1 MVWFI
6 VFICIIALCGL
17 IYLFLPI
24 FKKLKGVKPVSK
36 SKEKKEV
43 KQSIK
48 QDKKQQKEDKKLER
62 KRQKQEKSEVKEAS
76 QSAFEDPDTKVIQN
90 NLDLDG
96 FFNNDF
102 SSAKKEKYFNEKE
115 SLKSSYDDAFEDFF
129 SNERFDFSNNKRK
142 IDPYNTSEDNFYGN
156 DISGDDDISDFLN
169 EDYFSDKKDMA
180 KMIKDL
186 PPEIKAIMLSDVF
199 DKKDI

>member
-6 VFICIIALCGL
+6 VLGVIIALCGI
-17 IYLFLPI
+17 IYLFLPML
-24 FKKLKGVKPVSK
+24 KKLKNSKPTSK
-36 SKEKKEV
+36 YKEKKEV
-43 KQSIK
+43 KKSIK
-48 QDKKQQKEDKKLER
+48 ADKKQQKEDKKLER
-62 KRQKQEKSEVKEAS
+62 KLQKQEKAVEPEEKV
-76 QSAFEDPDTKVIQN
+76 QVFEDPDTQVIQN
-90 NLDLDG
+90 NLELDG
-96 FFNNDF
+96 FFNTDF
-102 SSAKKEKYFNEKE
+102 SSVNKSDYFDENE

-129 SNERFDFSNNKRK
+129 SNERFDFSNSKSK
-142 IDPYNTSEDNFYGN
+142 IDPYNTSEDSFYGN